1 MCVKLKNINPFE
13 SAKKK
18 LDIAANVI
26 DLDANTL
33 KYLKKV
39 ERSLIVSIPVVMDDS
54 SLQIF
59 EGYIVHHSTLR
70 GPAKGGLRYSPDV
83 TLDEIQ
89 ALAFLMTFK
98 TSLLELPL
106 GGSKGG
112 VRVDKKKL
120 SINELRKL
128 TRRYTSEILS
138 MIGEDINILAPDLN
152 TGEREMAWIMDT
164 YSMNK
169 GRPSPGVVTG
179 KPIEIGGTVGR
190 TDAPGTGMFY
200 ILETLC
206 ERQNFSL
213 SSSNI
218 AIQGFGK
225 VGSVVA
231 QILSNV
237 GCKIIAITDSEGGI
251 HSDKGLNI
259 NKLISWKQK
268 GNSLKDYGGSNIK
281 VITNEELLSTECNI
295 LIPAATENQIFSG
308 NADKINCEI
317 ILEGANS
324 PTTSQADKILNEKG
338 ITVIPDILA
347 NSGGLCVSYFEYI
360 QDLHSYFW
368 NLERVNR
375 EMKRILLRALEFIL
389 NLSSEKEITYRTAA
403 YAIGAERLAKAHE
416 LRGLFP

>member
-1 MCVKLKNINPFE
+1 LKNINPFE

-26 DLDANTL
+26 DLDLNTL

-39 ERSLIVSIPVVMDDS
+39 ERSLIVSIPVVMDDG

-128 TRRYTSEILS
+128 TRRYTSEILP

-213 SSSNI
+213 SSSKI

-268 GNSLKDYGGSNIK
+268 GNSLKDYSGSNIK

-338 ITVIPDILA
+338 IMVIPDILA

-368 NLERVNR
+368 NLERVNS
-375 EMKRILLRALEFIL
+375 EMKRILLRAFEFVL
-389 NLSSEKEITYRTAA
+389 NLSSEEEITYRTAA

>member
-1 MCVKLKNINPFE
+1 MKDINPFE

-18 LDIAANVI
+18 LDIAADVI
-26 DLDANTL
+26 DLDPNTL

-39 ERSLIVSIPVVMDDS
+39 ERSLIVSIPVVMDDG

-59 EGYIVHHSTLR
+59 EGYRVHHSTLR
-70 GPAKGGLRYSPDV
+70 GPAKGGLRYSLDV
-83 TLDEIQ
+83 TLDEIK

-112 VRVDKKKL
+112 VRVDTKAL
-120 SINELRKL
+120 SINELRKV
-128 TRRYTSEILS
+128 TRRYTSEILN
-138 MIGEDINILAPDLN
+138 MIGPDIDILAPDMN

-169 GRPSPGVVTG
+169 GRSSPGVVTG

-190 TDAPGTGMFY
+190 AEAPGTGMFY
-200 ILETLC
+200 ILEALC

-213 SSSNI
+213 ASSTV

-231 QILSNV
+231 QILNSV
-237 GCKIIAITDSEGGI
+237 GCRIIAITDSEGGI

-268 GNSLKDYGGSNIK
+268 GNFIK
-281 VITNEELLSTECNI
+281 EYEENNHRIITNEELLSTKCDI
-295 LIPAATENQIFSG
+295 LVPAATENQIFSG
-308 NADKINCEI
+308 NADSINCKI

-324 PTTSQADKILNEKG
+324 PTTSQADEILNEKG
-338 ITVIPDILA
+338 IIVIPDILA
-347 NSGGLCVSYFEYI
+347 NAGGLCVSYFEYI
-360 QDLHSYFW
+360 QDIHSYFW
-368 NLERVNR
+368 NLERVNS
-375 EMKRILLRALEFIL
+375 EMKRILVRAFESVI
-389 NLSSEKEITYRTAA
+389 NLSREKETSYRTAA

>member
-1 MCVKLKNINPFE
+1 MININPFE

-18 LDIAANVI
+18 LDIAAKVI
-26 DLDANTL
+26 DLDANTIE
-33 KYLKKV
+33 YLKKV
-39 ERSLIVSIPVVMDDS
+39 ERSLIVSMPVIMDDGN
-54 SLQIF
+54 LEIF
-59 EGYIVHHSTLR
+59 EGYVVHHSTLR
-70 GPAKGGLRYSPDV
+70 GPAKGGLRYSPNV

-112 VRVDKKKL
+112 VRVDRKKL
-120 SINELRKL
+120 SINELRRL

-138 MIGEDINILAPDLN
+138 MIGENINILAPDMN
-152 TGEREMAWIMDT
+152 TGEQEMAWIMDT

-190 TDAPGTGMFY
+190 TEAPGTGMFY

-206 ERQNFSL
+206 ERLNFRL
-213 SSSNI
+213 SSSKV

-225 VGSVVA
+225 VGQVVA
-231 QILSNV
+231 QILNDV
-237 GCKIIAITDSEGGI
+237 GCKIIAITDSKGGI
-251 HSDKGLNI
+251 HSDNGLNV
-259 NKLISWKQK
+259 NKLISLKQQ
-268 GNSLKDYGGSNIK
+268 GISLKDYQESNIK
-281 VITNEELLSTECNI
+281 TITNEELLRIKCDI
-295 LIPAATENQIFSG
+295 LIPAATENQIYSG
-308 NADKINCEI
+308 NADTVDCKI

-324 PTTSQADKILNEKG
+324 PTTSQADTILNEKG

-347 NSGGLCVSYFEYI
+347 NAGGLCVSYFEYI
-360 QDLHSYFW
+360 QDIHSYFW
-368 NLERVNR
+368 NLERVNG
-375 EMKRILLRALEFIL
+375 EMKRILIRALEFVL
-389 NLSSEKEITYRTAA
+389 NLAADKEISYRTSA
-403 YAIGAERLAKAHE
+403 YAIGAERLSKAHE

>member
-1 MCVKLKNINPFE
+1 LRDINPFE

-18 LDIAANVI
+18 LDIAAQVI
-26 DLDANTL
+26 DLDKNTL
-33 KYLKKV
+33 EYLKKV
-39 ERSLIVSIPVVMDDS
+39 ERSLIVSIPVIMDDG
-54 SLQIF
+54 SLEIF
-59 EGYIVHHSTLR
+59 EGYRVHHSTLR

-83 TLDEIQ
+83 TLDEIK

-112 VRVDKKKL
+112 INVDVKKL
-120 SINELRKL
+120 SIDELRKL
-128 TRRYTSEILS
+128 TRRYTSEILN
-138 MIGEDINILAPDLN
+138 MIGPDIDILAPDMN

-169 GRPSPGVVTG
+169 GRSVPGVVTG

-190 TDAPGTGMFY
+190 TEAPGTGMYY
-200 ILETLC
+200 ILESLC
-206 ERQNFSL
+206 ERENFSL
-213 SSSNI
+213 SSSKV

-237 GCKIIAITDSEGGI
+237 GCRIIAITDSIGGI
-251 HSDKGLNI
+251 YSDKGLNV
-259 NKLISWKQK
+259 NKLISWKQQ
-268 GNSLKDYGGSNIK
+268 GNLLKDYKENGMK
-281 VITNEELLSTECNI
+281 KITNEELLSTKCDI
-295 LIPAATENQIFSG
+295 LVPAATENQIYSG
-308 NADKINCEI
+308 NANDVNCKI

-324 PTTSQADKILNEKG
+324 PTTSQADAILNEKG
-338 ITVIPDILA
+338 IIVIPDILA

-360 QDLHSYFW
+360 QDIHSYFW

-375 EMKRILLRALEFIL
+375 EMQRILIRAFESVL
-389 NLSSEKEITYRTAA
+389 NLSSEEEISYRTAA
-403 YAIGAERLAKAHE
+403 YAIGAERLGKAHE

>member
-1 MCVKLKNINPFE
+1 MRDINPFE

-18 LDIAANVI
+18 LDIAAKVI
-26 DLDANTL
+26 DLDKNTL
-33 KYLKKV
+33 EYLKKV
-39 ERSLIVSIPVVMDDS
+39 ERSLIVSIPVIMDDG
-54 SLQIF
+54 SLEIF
-59 EGYIVHHSTLR
+59 EGYRVHHSTLR

-83 TLDEIQ
+83 TLDEIK

-112 VRVDKKKL
+112 INVDVKKL
-120 SINELRKL
+120 SIDELRKL
-128 TRRYTSEILS
+128 TRRYTSEILN
-138 MIGEDINILAPDLN
+138 MIGPDIDILAPDMN

-169 GRPSPGVVTG
+169 GRSVPGVVTG

-190 TDAPGTGMFY
+190 TEAPGTGMYY
-200 ILETLC
+200 ILESLC
-206 ERQNFSL
+206 ERENFSL
-213 SSSNI
+213 SSSKV

-237 GCKIIAITDSEGGI
+237 GCKIIAITDSIGGI
-251 HSDKGLNI
+251 YSDKGLNV
-259 NKLISWKQK
+259 NKLISWKQQGK
-268 GNSLKDYGGSNIK
+268 SLKDYKDNGMK
-281 VITNEELLSTECNI
+281 KITNEELISTKCDI
-295 LIPAATENQIFSG
+295 LVPAATENQIYSG
-308 NADKINCEI
+308 NANDINCKI

-324 PTTSQADKILNEKG
+324 PTTSQADAILNEKG
-338 ITVIPDILA
+338 IIVIPDILA

-360 QDLHSYFW
+360 QDIHSYFW

-375 EMKRILLRALEFIL
+375 EMQRILIRAFESVL
-389 NLSSEKEITYRTAA
+389 NLSSEEEISYRTAA
-403 YAIGAERLAKAHE
+403 YAIGAERLGKAHE

>member
-1 MCVKLKNINPFE
+1 MKLRDINPFV

-33 KYLKKV
+33 EYLKKV
-39 ERSLIVSIPVVMDDS
+39 ERSLIVSIPVVMDDG

-59 EGYIVHHSTLR
+59 EGYRVHHSTLR

-83 TLDEIQ
+83 TLDEIK

-98 TSLLELPL
+98 SSLLELPL

-112 VRVDKKKL
+112 VRVDTKQL
-120 SINELRKL
+120 SLIELRKL
-128 TRRYTSEILS
+128 TRRYTSEILN
-138 MIGEDINILAPDLN
+138 MIGPDIDILAPDLN

-190 TDAPGTGMFY
+190 TDAPGTGMYY

-213 SSSNI
+213 SSSKI

-225 VGSVVA
+225 VGTVVA
-231 QILSNV
+231 QILSSV
-237 GCKIIAITDSEGGI
+237 GCKIIAISDSVGGI
-251 HSDKGLNI
+251 YSDKGLNI
-259 NKLISWKQK
+259 NKLISWKQN
-268 GNSLKDYGGSNIK
+268 GNTLNDYKGSNTK
-281 VITNEELLSTECNI
+281 VITNEDLLSTECDI

-308 NADKINCEI
+308 NADKVNCKI
-317 ILEGANS
+317 LLEGANS
-324 PTTSQADKILNEKG
+324 PTTSQADEILNEKG
-338 ITVIPDILA
+338 IIVIPDILA
-347 NSGGLCVSYFEYI
+347 NAGGLCVSYFEYI
-360 QDLHSYFW
+360 QDIHSYFW
-368 NLERVNR
+368 DLERVNR
-375 EMKRILLRALEFIL
+375 EMKRILLRAFELVL
-389 NLSSEKEITYRTAA
+389 NLSRDKEITYRTAA

>member
-1 MCVKLKNINPFE
+1 LIDINPFI

-18 LDIAANVI
+18 LDIAAEVI
-26 DLDANTL
+26 DLKPNTL
-33 KYLKKV
+33 EYLKKV
-39 ERSLIVSIPVVMDDS
+39 ERSLIVSMPVVMDDG
-54 SLQIF
+54 SLEIF
-59 EGYIVHHSTLR
+59 EGYRVHHSTLR

-83 TLDEIQ
+83 TLDEIK

-112 VRVDKKKL
+112 ICVDRKKL
-120 SINELRKL
+120 SQDELRKL

-138 MIGEDINILAPDLN
+138 MIGPDIDILAPDMN

-169 GRPSPGVVTG
+169 GRSIPGVVTG

-190 TDAPGTGMFY
+190 TDAPGTGMYY
-200 ILETLC
+200 ILQSLC
-206 ERQNFSL
+206 ERQNISL
-213 SSSNI
+213 TSSKV

-231 QILSNV
+231 QILSDV

-259 NKLISWKQK
+259 NKLISWKQQGK
-268 GNSLKDYGGSNIK
+268 SLKDYEENNVES
-281 VITNEELLSTECNI
+281 ITNEELFRTKCDI

-308 NADKINCEI
+308 NADEIDCNI

-324 PTTSQADKILNEKG
+324 PTTSQADTILNEKG
-338 ITVIPDILA
+338 ILIIPDILA
-347 NSGGLCVSYFEYI
+347 NAGGLCVSYFEYI
-360 QDLHSYFW
+360 QDIHSYFW
-368 NLERVNR
+368 NLERVNS
-375 EMKRILLRALEFIL
+375 EMRRILLRAFESVV
-389 NLSSEKEITYRTAA
+389 NLSSEKDITYRTAA
-403 YAIGAERLAKAHE
+403 YAIGGERLARAHE

>member
-1 MCVKLKNINPFE
+1 VKLLDINPFE

-39 ERSLIVSIPVVMDDS
+39 ERSLIVSIPVVMDDG

-59 EGYIVHHSTLR
+59 EGYRVHHSTLR
-70 GPAKGGLRYSPDV
+70 GPAKGGLRYSPEV
-83 TLDEIQ
+83 TLDEIK

-112 VRVDKKKL
+112 VRVDRKKV
-120 SINELRKL
+120 SINELRKV

-138 MIGEDINILAPDLN
+138 MIGEDIDILAPDMN

-190 TDAPGTGMFY
+190 TEAPGTGMFY

-213 SSSNI
+213 SSSKV

-231 QILSNV
+231 QILSSV
-237 GCKIIAITDSEGGI
+237 GCKIIAITDSVGGI

-268 GNSLKDYGGSNIK
+268 GNPLKNYKGSNIK
-281 VITNEELLSTECNI
+281 VITNEELLCAECDI

-308 NADKINCEI
+308 NADKINCKI

-338 ITVIPDILA
+338 ITVIPDIVA
-347 NSGGLCVSYFEYI
+347 NAGGLCVSYFEYI
-360 QDLHSYFW
+360 QDIHSYFW

-375 EMKRILLRALEFIL
+375 EMKRILLRAFESIL
-389 NLSSEKEITYRTAA
+389 NLSSEEEITYRTAA
-403 YAIGAERLAKAHE
+403 YVIGAERLAKAHE

>member
-1 MCVKLKNINPFE
+1 MLDINPFE

-18 LDIAANVI
+18 LDIAAEVI
-26 DLDANTL
+26 DLKPNTL
-33 KYLKKV
+33 EYLKKV
-39 ERSLIVSIPVVMDDS
+39 ERSLIVSMPVVMDDG
-54 SLQIF
+54 SLEIF
-59 EGYIVHHSTLR
+59 EGYRVHHSTLR

-83 TLDEIQ
+83 TLDEIK

-112 VRVDKKKL
+112 ICVDRKKL
-120 SINELRKL
+120 SHDELRRL
-128 TRRYTSEILS
+128 TRRYTSEILT
-138 MIGEDINILAPDLN
+138 MIGPDIDILAPDMN

-169 GRPSPGVVTG
+169 GRSIPGVVTG

-190 TDAPGTGMFY
+190 TEAPGTGMYY
-200 ILETLC
+200 ILQSLC
-206 ERQNFSL
+206 ERQNISL
-213 SSSNI
+213 TSSKV

-231 QILSNV
+231 QILSDV

-259 NKLISWKQK
+259 NKLISWKQQGK
-268 GNSLKDYGGSNIK
+268 SLKDYKGNK
-281 VITNEELLSTECNI
+281 VEIITNEELFGTKCDI

-308 NADKINCEI
+308 NADEIDCNI

-324 PTTSQADKILNEKG
+324 PTTSQADTILNEKG

-347 NSGGLCVSYFEYI
+347 NAGGLCVSYFEYI
-360 QDLHSYFW
+360 QDIHSYFW
-368 NLERVNR
+368 NLERVNS
-375 EMKRILLRALEFIL
+375 EMRRILLRAFELVL
-389 NLSSEKEITYRTAA
+389 NLSSEKDITYRTAA
-403 YAIGAERLAKAHE
+403 YAIGGERLARAHE

>member
-1 MCVKLKNINPFE
+1 PFE

-39 ERSLIVSIPVVMDDS
+39 ERSLIVSIPVVMDDG

-59 EGYIVHHSTLR
+59 EGYRVHHSTLR
-70 GPAKGGLRYSPDV
+70 GPAKGGLRYSPNV
-83 TLDEIQ
+83 TLDEIK

-128 TRRYTSEILS
+128 TRRYTSEILN
-138 MIGEDINILAPDLN
+138 MIGEDIDILAPDMN
-152 TGEREMAWIMDT
+152 TGEQEMAWIMDT

-190 TDAPGTGMFY
+190 TEAPGTGMFY

-206 ERQNFSL
+206 ERENFSL
-213 SSSNI
+213 SSSKV

-225 VGSVVA
+225 VGTVVA

-237 GCKIIAITDSEGGI
+237 GCKIIAATDSMGGLY
-251 HSDKGLNI
+251 SDKGLNI

-268 GNSLKDYGGSNIK
+268 GNALKDYEGSNIK
-281 VITNEELLSTECNI
+281 IISNEELFRTECDI

-308 NADKINCEI
+308 NANKINCKI

-324 PTTSQADKILNEKG
+324 PTTSQADEILIEKG

-347 NSGGLCVSYFEYI
+347 NAGGLCVSYFEYI
-360 QDLHSYFW
+360 QDIHSYFW
-368 NLERVNR
+368 NLDRVNR
-375 EMKRILLRALEFIL
+375 EMKRILLRAFESIL

-403 YAIGAERLAKAHE
+403 YAIGGERLAKAHE

>member
-1 MCVKLKNINPFE
+1 MKLKDINPFE

-26 DLDANTL
+26 NLDANTL

-39 ERSLIVSIPVVMDDS
+39 ERSLIVSVPVVMDNG

-59 EGYIVHHSTLR
+59 EGYRVHHSTLR
-70 GPAKGGLRYSPDV
+70 GPAKGGLRYSLDV
-83 TLDEIQ
+83 TLDEIK

-98 TSLLELPL
+98 ASLLELPL

-112 VRVDKKKL
+112 VRVDVKEL
-120 SINELRKL
+120 SIKELRKL
-128 TRRYTSEILS
+128 TRRYTSEILN
-138 MIGEDINILAPDLN
+138 MIGPDIDILAPDLN

-169 GRPSPGVVTG
+169 GRSSPGVVTG
-179 KPIEIGGTVGR
+179 KPIDIGGTVGR
-190 TDAPGTGMFY
+190 TEAPGTGMFY

-206 ERQNFSL
+206 ERENFNL
-213 SSSNI
+213 SSSKV

-231 QILSNV
+231 QILSSV

-251 HSDKGLNI
+251 HSNKGLNV
-259 NKLISWKQK
+259 NKLISWKQN
-268 GNSLKDYGGSNIK
+268 GNTLNNFKGSNIK
-281 VITNEELLSTECNI
+281 VISNNELLSTECDI
-295 LIPAATENQIFSG
+295 LIPAATENQIFSE
-308 NADKINCEI
+308 NADKINCKI

-338 ITVIPDILA
+338 IIVIPDILA
-347 NSGGLCVSYFEYI
+347 NAGGLCVSYFEYI
-360 QDLHSYFW
+360 QDIHSYFW

-375 EMKRILLRALEFIL
+375 EMKRILLRAFEFIL
-389 NLSSEKEITYRTAA
+389 NLSSEEEITYRTAA